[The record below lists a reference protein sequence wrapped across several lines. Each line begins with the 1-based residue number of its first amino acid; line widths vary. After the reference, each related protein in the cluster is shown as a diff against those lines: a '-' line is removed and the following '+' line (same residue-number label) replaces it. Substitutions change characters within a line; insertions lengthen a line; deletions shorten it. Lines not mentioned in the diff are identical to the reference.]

1 MKRPTLSDIAAAAG
15 VSRSSAARVLL
26 GTGGEHVR
34 VADATRG
41 RIEAAAKRLRYAPN
55 RSAQQLRGVSSR
67 TIGVILDTINL
78 PVMSQRLFAL
88 ESEASRRGYRLLV
101 GRTHGDDGTLREYVS
116 DFSGRGVEAILSLFD
131 LHPGRDARVRPCFG
145 AYRSVV
151 FHGRPAWPGGYCIR
165 VDTEDAIRKC
175 VEHFASRGRKR
186 LSLSLGNFDNDELM
200 ALRKTVFEQS
210 VAQCGVKGVVWNSES
225 EAAMP
230 SPEILERGIAF
241 MVDRCRSDA
250 ILASNDIWATRFIL
264 ELQKRSRKVPGEVAV
279 IGYDNL
285 DIASVVSPALT
296 TIDQCHQE
304 YAASA
309 LELLLKISAGR
320 RIPLARRIVTIQ
332 PQLIIRE
339 SA

>member
-1 MKRPTLSDIAAAAG
+1 MKRPTLSDIAEAAG

-34 VADATRG
+34 VAETTRR
-41 RIEAAAKRLRYAPN
+41 RIEAAARRLRYAPN

-67 TIGVILDTINL
+67 TIGVILDTMNL

-88 ESEASRRGYRLLV
+88 EAEASRRGYRLLV
-101 GRTHGDDGTLREYVS
+101 GRTHGDDETLRGYVS
-116 DFSGRGVEAILSLFD
+116 DFAGRGVEAILSLFD

-145 AYRSVV
+145 TYRSVV
-151 FHGRPAWPGGYCIR
+151 FHGRPAWPGGYCVR
-165 VDTEDAIRKC
+165 VDTEDAIRRC
-175 VEHFASRGRKR
+175 VEHFAARGRRR
-186 LSLSLGNFDNDELM
+186 LALSVGNFGNDELM
-200 ALRKTVFEQS
+200 VLRQKVFERS
-210 VAQCGVKGVVWNSES
+210 VAECGVTGVVWNSES
-225 EAAMP
+225 EATMP

-241 MVDRCRSDA
+241 MVGQFRADA

-264 ELQKRSRKVPGEVAV
+264 ELQKRSRKVPAEVAV

-296 TIDQCHQE
+296 TIDQSHQE
-304 YAASA
+304 YAAAA
-309 LELLLKISAGR
+309 LELLLAIAAGR
-320 RIPLARRIVTIQ
+320 RIPLARRIVTIP